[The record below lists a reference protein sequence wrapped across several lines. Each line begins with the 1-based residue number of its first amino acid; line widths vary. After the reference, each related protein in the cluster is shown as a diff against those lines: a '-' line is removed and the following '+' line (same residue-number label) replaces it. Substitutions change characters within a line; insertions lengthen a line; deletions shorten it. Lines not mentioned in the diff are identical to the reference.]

1 LQVSKEE
8 VIVPEESGE
17 EESSGVD
24 ALFAAISKSK
34 ATSYKVIL
42 KADVRG
48 SLEALQGSLE
58 LIESDK
64 VLLEILQGD
73 VGPITK
79 NDVQMAKTS
88 GADVIGFNVKLD
100 NGVMGE
106 AKHQGVQVFQNSII
120 YEIIDLVKDNMADL
134 LEPETIE
141 KKTGRAEV
149 RQVFKLS
156 KGRTVAG
163 SMVMEGSITRNKG
176 ARLLRGN
183 EILAEGKIDTL
194 KRFKDDATEVK
205 AGFECGIHLEG
216 FDRYEE
222 GDVIE
227 SFELEK
233 TRPTL

>member
-1 LQVSKEE
+1 MC
-8 VIVPEESGE
+8 
-17 EESSGVD
+17 
-24 ALFAAISKSK
+24 
-34 ATSYKVIL
+34 
-42 KADVRG
+42 G

-79 NDVQMAKTS
+79 NDIQMAKTS

-106 AKHQGVQVFQNSII
+106 AKHQGVQVFQNNII
-120 YEIIDLVKDNMADL
+120 YEIIDLIKDNMADL
-134 LEPETIE
+134 LEPEVIE

-176 ARLLRGN
+176 ARLLRDG
-183 EILAEGKIDTL
+183 EVLAEGKIDTL
-194 KRFKDDATEVK
+194 KRFKDDVTEVK
-205 AGFECGIHLEG
+205 AGFECGMHLEG

-233 TRPTL
+233 IRPTL

>member
-1 LQVSKEE
+1 MIDDQGNQVKSAPPSTPVNILGWSGVPAAGAIFRRCKNEREARREVDEYLQVSKEE

-120 YEIIDLVKDNMADL
+120 YEIIDLIKDNMADL
-134 LEPETIE
+134 LDLARDVQLLVPWLW
-141 KKTGRAEV
+141 K
-149 RQVFKLS
+149 
-156 KGRTVAG
+156 
-163 SMVMEGSITRNKG
+163 
-176 ARLLRGN
+176 ARLL
-183 EILAEGKIDTL
+183 
-194 KRFKDDATEVK
+194 
-205 AGFECGIHLEG
+205 
-216 FDRYEE
+216 
-222 GDVIE
+222 VIKVPVC
-227 SFELEK
+227 FVVMK
-233 TRPTL
+233 F